1 MHRPL
6 FDLVTGLSSRE
17 SPGFAQECVD
27 QLVLAAL
34 DGGGSDNITAILL
47 RNDALA

>member
-1 MHRPL
+1 AQIARIL
-6 FDLVTGLSSRE
+6 AKTDIS
-17 SPGFAQECVD
+17 AQECVD